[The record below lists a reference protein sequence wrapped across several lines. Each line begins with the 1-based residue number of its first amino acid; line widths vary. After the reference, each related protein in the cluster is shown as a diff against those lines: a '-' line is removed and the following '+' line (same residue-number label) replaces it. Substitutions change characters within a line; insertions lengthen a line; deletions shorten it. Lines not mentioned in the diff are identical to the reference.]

1 MNSEW
6 LLWGFFHSFRMAD
19 RAMIQRPT
27 DVFLVGKN
35 IRLDVDVAM
44 LMVTLYFR
52 KS

>member
-1 MNSEW
+1 M
-6 LLWGFFHSFRMAD
+6 FVFHSIRMTD
-19 RAMIQRPT
+19 RALIQRPT